1 MLLMFCIYCIYV
13 SLSVLLC
20 SWVFVLC
27 IFVSMSCVTVLLPS
41 PCSLACDA
49 VASRHGVPL
58 CCMLLVPGDI
68 GRTLFVMYFA
78 ACFSSAMLHVAAY
91 CHSGCATSAVLQ
103 RRD

>member
-1 MLLMFCIYCIYV
+1 M
-13 SLSVLLC
+13 
-20 SWVFVLC
+20 
-27 IFVSMSCVTVLLPS
+27 
-41 PCSLACDA
+41 
-49 VASRHGVPL
+49 PL